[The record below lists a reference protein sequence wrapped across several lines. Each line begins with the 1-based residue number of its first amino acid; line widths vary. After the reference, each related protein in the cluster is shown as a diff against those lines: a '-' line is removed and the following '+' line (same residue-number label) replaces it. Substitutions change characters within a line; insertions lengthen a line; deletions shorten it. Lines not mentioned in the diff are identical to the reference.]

1 MAVMHESNNINLFNS
16 RDEANNSKLL
26 LIVLGILVVP
36 AVNSIDE
43 LIMVLHRLLALSI
56 KSLIISSIAFHALII
71 GVLTIVLV
79 RIFTNSKMEQLPQ
92 RLLTLG
98 TLRIYGLSFF
108 LLVIAGR
115 IASVYNEKYL
125 EKLDLSKV
133 DSGGLEMADIL
144 YLTITQTGLRILSG
158 VLVFGIYFVIV
169 FSRRSREIH
178 YRQHS
183 V

>member
-1 MAVMHESNNINLFNS
+1 MRESNIINLFDD
-16 RDEANNSKLL
+16 RDKANNSKLL

-43 LIMVLHRLLALSI
+43 LIMVLYQLLGLSI
-56 KSLIISSIAFHALII
+56 KSLILSSIAFHALII
-71 GVLTIVLV
+71 GVLTLVLA
-79 RIFTNSKMEQLPQ
+79 RIFTNSKADQIPE

-115 IASVYNEKYL
+115 IAGIYNEKYL
-125 EKLDLSKV
+125 EKRDLSKL
-133 DSGGLEMADIL
+133 DLGGLEMADIL
-144 YLTITQTGLRILSG
+144 YLTMTQTGLRILSG

-178 YRQHS
+178 YRQ
-183 V
+183 